1 MSEEQSNSHSDEKRG
16 DSSVVRQLA
25 GRLKNFLEDINVE
38 MDTHV
43 EVALETAAQFA
54 DQGIDSAKSSI
65 DMLREFAQNLKTIES
80 FKVIPKPPMA
90 LEVDIRCKEE
100 QDIEVKQPIAPFVE
114 LYALHFGRRINF
126 EAQVNQTEKGLQLD
140 IHEGM
145 SFKILAPLIGIQTV
159 TIKGR
164 GLLKRED
171 SGQFTLI
178 VTTAVPGLDSPVTIS
193 VPIRHVLEGVQHFK
207 KMKNAES

>member
-1 MSEEQSNSHSDEKRG
+1 MSEEPSNSDSTEKRA

-25 GRLKNFLEDINVE
+25 GRLKNWLEDNNVE
-38 MDTHV
+38 MHTHV

-54 DQGIDSAKSSI
+54 DQGIDNAKSSI

-80 FKVIPKPPMA
+80 FKVIPKQPMA

-178 VTTAVPGLDSPVTIS
+178 VTTQVPGLDSPVTIS
-193 VPIRHVLEGVQHFK
+193 VPIRHVFEGVQHLK
-207 KMKNAES
+207 KMKNAEQ